1 MTAKEFLMGLPNKVS
16 PEAIAGL
23 TTNFQFDLAGDEGGQ
38 YTLKIN
44 DGAATIE
51 EGLEGEANCVV
62 KAKGAD
68 LMDVVEGRQNPMMA
82 FMMGKIKVTN
92 QGEMLKYAKIL
103 GLM

>member
-1 MTAKEFLMGLPNKVS
+1 MTAKEFLMALPAKVS
-16 PEAIAGL
+16 PEAIAGHN
-23 TTNFQFDLAGDEGGQ
+23 TNFHFDLGGDDGGQ
-38 YTLKIN
+38 YTLKLN
-44 DGAATIE
+44 DGAASIA

-62 KAKGAD
+62 KAKGSD

-82 FMMGKIKVTN
+82 FMMGKIKVSN

>member
-1 MTAKEFLMGLPNKVS
+1 MTAKEFLLALPSKVS
-16 PEAIAGL
+16 PEAIEGHN
-23 TTNFQFDLAGDEGGQ
+23 TNFQFDLAGDDGGQ
-38 YTLKIN
+38 YTLLIA
-44 DGAATIE
+44 DGKASVV
-51 EGLEGEANCVV
+51 EGLEGESNCKVS
-62 KAKGAD
+62 AKGSD